1 MIIKTDL
8 LIRLYVTFFF
18 LGNSPVAPGTTG
30 TLGAILLF
38 FFLTFVSFPI
48 YIVFLLILTA
58 FSIFMSSLA
67 VKIYNSKDPG
77 QIVID
82 EVCGYLFTMVLIPF
96 SWGYVITGFLLF
108 RILDILKPYPI
119 RNIEKLRDGYGIVLD
134 DVLAGIYAN
143 ILMQI
148 IIRVY

>member
-1 MIIKTDL
+1 
-8 LIRLYVTFFF
+8 LYVTFFF
-18 LGNSPVAPGTTG
+18 LGNSPVAPGTVG

>member
-1 MIIKTDL
+1 
-8 LIRLYVTFFF
+8 
-18 LGNSPVAPGTTG
+18 
-30 TLGAILLF
+30 
-38 FFLTFVSFPI
+38 
-48 YIVFLLILTA
+48 
-58 FSIFMSSLA
+58 MSSLA
-67 VKIYNSKDPG
+67 VNIYKSKDPG

-119 RNIEKLRDGYGIVLD
+119 RNIEKLRNGYGIVLD

>member
-18 LGNSPVAPGTTG
+18 LGNSPVAPGTAG

-48 YIVFLLILTA
+48 YSVFLLILTA

-82 EVCGYLFTMVLIPF
+82 EVCGFLFTMVLIPF

>member
-1 MIIKTDL
+1 LIIKTDL

-18 LGNSPVAPGTTG
+18 LGNSPVAPGTAG

>member
-1 MIIKTDL
+1 MIKTDL

-18 LGNSPVAPGTTG
+18 LGNSPLAPGTAG

-58 FSIFMSSLA
+58 LSIFMASLA

-134 DVLAGIYAN
+134 DVLAGVYAN

>member
-1 MIIKTDL
+1 M
-8 LIRLYVTFFF
+8 YVTFFF
-18 LGNSPVAPGTTG
+18 LGNSPVAPGTAG

-58 FSIFMSSLA
+58 FSIFMASLA